1 MRTKVPTDDISI
13 DSLLAYYY
21 KYVANLG
28 ESAKELLID
37 KETGKLNVI
46 TSYNRMHG
54 YHAQTLKTLE
64 ERLNSGWSS
73 IEILGRLQDAKCGGV
88 KAQSIGEIIP
98 SKKPVANRADE
109 ELLDP
114 DYKYRHPELRKVEP
128 PAFKDATMVK
138 SARFLRR
145 KSYTLGNLAE
155 YYRKQLKPDV
165 SDDRLRGVLKS
176 ILNNNAH
183 LDDVL
188 TAIDLWASD
197 TSLYSVDN
205 AYNLERYIKQAKAM
219 REFLDTQEAANV
231 K

>member
-1 MRTKVPTDDISI
+1 MIRRPPRSTQNRSSAASDVYKRQYQAYSVKKKMRTPTSWTMRKTRMRTKVPTDDISI

-88 KAQSIGEIIP
+88 KAQSIGDIIP

-114 DYKYRHPELRKVEP
+114 DCKYRHPEPV
-128 PAFKDATMVK
+128 
-138 SARFLRR
+138 
-145 KSYTLGNLAE
+145 SYTHLRAHETVLDLVCRLLLE
-155 YYRKQLKPDV
+155 KKKKKTQRKKKKKKTKKIQ
-165 SDDRLRGVLKS
+165 R
-176 ILNNNAH
+176 
-183 LDDVL
+183 
-188 TAIDLWASD
+188 T
-197 TSLYSVDN
+197 
-205 AYNLERYIKQAKAM
+205 
-219 REFLDTQEAANV
+219 TQD
-231 K
+231 